1 VIASRVATRIFST
14 APITI
19 YFADTG
25 LGIAF
30 SGATVPML
38 SQDWRLAW
46 VLLSA
51 AAGLATLVSWTA
63 ARTDE
68 DMHTASAGRARMHP
82 LRRTAVAYLLFSAG
96 YISYITFLSVYLAD
110 QHASG
115 TQVVLTGTSLGLAVV
130 AAPAVWRGPM
140 TNWPGTRTLAV
151 VLGVLGGSAA
161 LALLAP
167 TPPIIVASAIVYG
180 ATFMSVP
187 AGIAALIRDNTPP
200 ADWTATLAA
209 FTTLFALGQTAGP
222 GSPACSPTAPQP
234 TPLWYGPLHS
244 ATVAAVIAATE
255 RTGAPI
261 AGSFGSSSSGGCPG
275 ATTHANLGERGSEL
289 PTPPA
294 LGASYARLLAWT
306 ACEEPPVRG
315 VVKPPSG
322 GAGCCSSTNGL

>member
-1 VIASRVATRIFST
+1 
-14 APITI
+14 
-19 YFADTG
+19 
-25 LGIAF
+25 
-30 SGATVPML
+30 ML

-63 ARTDE
+63 PRTDE

-115 TQVVLTGTSLGLAVV
+115 THVVLTWTSLGLAVV

-151 VLGVLGGSAA
+151 VLGVLGGCAA

-187 AGIAALIRDNTPP
+187 AGIAALIRDKTPP

-209 FTTLFALGQTAGP
+209 FTTLFALSQTLAP

-244 ATVAAVIAATE
+244 A
-255 RTGAPI
+255 
-261 AGSFGSSSSGGCPG
+261 
-275 ATTHANLGERGSEL
+275 
-289 PTPPA
+289 
-294 LGASYARLLAWT
+294 
-306 ACEEPPVRG
+306 
-315 VVKPPSG
+315 PSRP
-322 GAGCCSSTNGL
+322 